1 MAISAMELIPG
12 ILPPSREN
20 WELIVYYWQFFPLV
34 RLPHSIHPF
43 IPKKNLLLFSSLTPH
58 PLNSSQQS
66 NGS

>member
-34 RLPHSIHPF
+34 RLLTHPSIHPQ
-43 IPKKNLLLFSSLTPH
+43 KKLLLFSSLTPP

>member
-34 RLPHSIHPF
+34 RLLTPSIHP
-43 IPKKNLLLFSSLTPH
+43 KKNSYCSR
-58 PLNSSQQS
+58 
-66 NGS
+66 

>member
-34 RLPHSIHPF
+34 RLLTPSIHPS
-43 IPKKNLLLFSSLTPH
+43 KKLLLFSLTPP

>member
-1 MAISAMELIPG
+1 MAISAMELIPD

-34 RLPHSIHPF
+34 RLPTHPF
-43 IPKKNLLLFSSLTPH
+43 IQKKPPTLLTNSSS

>member
-1 MAISAMELIPG
+1 MAVSAMELIPG

-34 RLPHSIHPF
+34 RLLTPSIHPF
-43 IPKKNLLLFSSLTPH
+43 KKLLLFSLTPL

>member
-1 MAISAMELIPG
+1 MAISAMDLIPG

-34 RLPHSIHPF
+34 RLLTPSIHP
-43 IPKKNLLLFSSLTPH
+43 KKTPTVLTNSSS

>member
-34 RLPHSIHPF
+34 RLPTPSIHP
-43 IPKKNLLLFSSLTPH
+43 KKKLLLFSLTPP